1 METGGGTKG
10 KDDYFACL
18 FVFFKTSTDAQ
29 SKSVVGG
36 QKDREGW
43 HENYS
48 GQECPIGLKS

>member
-1 METGGGTKG
+1 MERKERTT
-10 KDDYFACL
+10 AL
-18 FVFFKTSTDAQ
+18 RVVVFFKTSTDAQ

-48 GQECPIGLKS
+48 GQECPTSREDLH